1 MLHIQ
6 TQGVLRM
13 KKHKTNNLLAYG
25 KKAALLAM
33 FVTLPLSNVNAAKEV
48 PVSQEQQI
56 EQKTENKKDADS
68 PNNLHALWILIVPCV
83 VWWSFMLVDSIKHPE
98 KWRGLERG
106 FCPSSKSK
114 QR

>member
-1 MLHIQ
+1 MSN
-6 TQGVLRM
+6 
-13 KKHKTNNLLAYG
+13 KKANNLLVHG
-25 KKAALLAM
+25 KKVALLAM
-33 FVTLPLSNVNAAKEV
+33 FATLPLTNIDAVKEV
-48 PVSQEQQI
+48 PVSQAQQI

-68 PNNLHALWILIVPCV
+68 PNSLHALWILVVPCV
-83 VWWSFMLVDSIKHPE
+83 VWWSFMLVDSRKHPE

>member
-1 MLHIQ
+1 
-6 TQGVLRM
+6 M
-13 KKHKTNNLLAYG
+13 KNKKLNNLFAFG

-33 FVTLPLSNVNAAKEV
+33 FLTLPLSDIKATATNEQNSV
-48 PVSQEQQI
+48 PQTEQI

-68 PNNLHALWILIVPCV
+68 PNSLHALWILVVPCV
-83 VWWSFMLVDSIKHPE
+83 VWWSFMLVDSRKHPE